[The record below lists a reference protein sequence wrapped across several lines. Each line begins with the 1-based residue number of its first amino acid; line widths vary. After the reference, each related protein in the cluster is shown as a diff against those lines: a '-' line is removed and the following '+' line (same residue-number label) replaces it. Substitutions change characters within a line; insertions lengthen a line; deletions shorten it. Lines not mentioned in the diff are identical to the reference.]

1 MALPVLSYNLRNV
14 RQRWRVTALAI
25 GGIAL
30 VVAVFVTLVAL
41 ATGLRVALA
50 ATGSPRNAI
59 AVQRGSV
66 QELTSGISRED
77 ALVLADDSR
86 VARDAAGRALA
97 SPEIIVAATL
107 PRKADGTLTNVQFRG
122 VSPMAFEVRA
132 GVRIVDGRNLTPGLT
147 EVVVGERLRE
157 RYAGADIGS
166 TIRLQ
171 KRDWTV
177 VGVFSAEGSSFESEV
192 WADVDAVA
200 SAFNRE
206 GGYQSVSL
214 RLVDPASLPAW
225 AEEVSR
231 NPRLRVDLKS
241 ERQFYEDQAGPVG
254 AALFALAIFVS
265 LVMAVGAVF
274 GAMNTMYAVVAQRT
288 REIGT
293 LRALGFSR
301 TSILLSFVVESVL
314 IALVAGVL
322 GALLALPANGLTAA
336 TGNVTFSDL
345 AFAFRVTPR
354 AIVAGL
360 SFAVLMGLVGGLL
373 PAFRAARM
381 PITAA
386 LREA

>member
-14 RQRWRVTALAI
+14 RQRWRVTVLAI

-30 VVAVFVTLVAL
+30 VVAVFVILVAL
-41 ATGLRVALA
+41 ASGLRIALA
-50 ATGSPRNAI
+50 STGSPRNAI

-66 QELTSGISRED
+66 QELTSGIARED

-86 VARDAAGRALA
+86 VARNAAGRPLA

-107 PRKADGTLTNVQFRG
+107 PRKSDGTLTNVQFRG

-132 GVRIVDGRNLTPGLT
+132 GVKVVDGRSFAPGLT
-147 EVVVGERLRE
+147 EVVVGERLRD
-157 RYAGADIGS
+157 RYAGAEIGS

-171 KRDWTV
+171 KRDWKI

-192 WADVDAVA
+192 WADLDAVA

-206 GGYQSVSL
+206 GAYQSVSL
-214 RLVDPASLPAW
+214 RLVDPGSLPAW
-225 AEEVSR
+225 AGEVAR
-231 NPRLRVDLKS
+231 NPRLRVDLKP

-301 TSILLSFVVESVL
+301 TSILFSFVVESVL
-314 IALVAGVL
+314 IALVAGVIGVL
-322 GALLALPANGLTAA
+322 IALPANGLTAA

-354 AIVAGL
+354 AIAAGL
-360 SFAVLMGLVGGLL
+360 GFAVLMGLFGGLL
-373 PAFRAARM
+373 PAFRAARL